1 MEVKSQI
8 TLGVCRFTEILL
20 TFYRANQVNLIYQKI
35 KESEN
40 I

>member
-8 TLGVCRFTEILL
+8 VLGVCKFTEILL
-20 TFYRANQVNLIYQKI
+20 TLCRANQVNLIYQKI
-35 KESEN
+35 KAPEN